1 MALSNYTELQ
11 ASIASWM
18 ERDNLSAVIP
28 DFIALA
34 EAEMNTV
41 IRARQNTA
49 MASITVAPVTGYADL
64 PADFRQV
71 RTIRLTN
78 SPTFDLESVSI
89 DRMSELLSIE
99 AQAGQPEAY
108 AIDGERIRFY
118 PTPSSDVPAVMH
130 YYALIPALSDT
141 TATNWVLKQYPTVYL
156 NGALKYGFAYHDDTE
171 NETKY
176 AAKFNAALEALVR
189 EGAEQ
194 YGDSAT
200 MLLEAT
206 TP

>member
-11 ASIASWM
+11 ASIANWM

-34 EAEMNTV
+34 EAEMNTI

-49 MASITVAPVTGYADL
+49 MANITIAPVTGYADL

-78 SPTFDLESVSI
+78 SPTYDLESVSI
-89 DRMSELLSIE
+89 DRMSELLAIV

-108 AIDGERIRFY
+108 AIDGERARFY
-118 PTPSSDVPAVMH
+118 PTPSSDVPAIMH

-141 TATNWVLKQYPTVYL
+141 TATNWVLRQYPNVYL

-176 AAKFNAALEALVR
+176 AAKFNAALEALVQ
-189 EGAEQ
+189 EGVEQ